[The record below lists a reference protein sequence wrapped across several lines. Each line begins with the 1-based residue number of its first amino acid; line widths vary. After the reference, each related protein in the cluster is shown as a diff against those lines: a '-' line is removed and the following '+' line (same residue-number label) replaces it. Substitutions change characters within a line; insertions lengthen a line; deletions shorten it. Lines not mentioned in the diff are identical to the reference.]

1 MSWELGVIAFGVMA
15 TLGALA
21 AALAALRAS
30 PRDAVVARIDRV
42 VGRAATTAAPK
53 RDGEDA
59 GRAAE
64 VLQKLA
70 RPFLSLVRPTRG
82 EELSLLRGRL
92 VLAGL
97 RSERAM
103 ELFLYSKLV
112 LAVFNTLIFFQINGR
127 LSHGLQFPMVGA
139 AALLVCGFGFF
150 LPNIWLGSR
159 IKSRQVM
166 LERALPDG
174 MDLLVTCVEAGLSL
188 DASLARVGEE
198 LALAAPLLSRELNIT
213 FLETQAGVPR
223 RDAFRHLAERTG
235 LEDLRQLAAVL
246 TQTEMFGTSV
256 ARALRTH
263 SDGMRAR
270 RMHRAERAAAVAAL
284 KMTFPLVMCI
294 LPSLMALV
302 LGPAIISILHNFIH
316 RPR

>member
-15 TLGALA
+15 TMAALA
-21 AALAALRAS
+21 AAMAALRAS

-42 VGRAATTAAPK
+42 VRRAPGTGR
-53 RDGEDA
+53 RDSEDSS
-59 GRAAE
+59 RAAE

-82 EELSLLRGRL
+82 EELSLLRSRL
-92 VLAGL
+92 VQAGL

-103 ELFLYSKLV
+103 ELFLTSKLV
-112 LAVFNTLIFFQINGR
+112 LAVVNTLIFFQINGR
-127 LSHGLQFPMVGA
+127 LPHGLRFPMVAA
-139 AALLVCGFGFF
+139 AALLVCAFGFF
-150 LPNIWLGSR
+150 LPNVWLNSR
-159 IKSRQVM
+159 IKSRQLM

-188 DASLARVGEE
+188 DAALARVGEE
-198 LALAAPLLSRELNIT
+198 LKLAAPLLSRELNIT

-235 LEDLRQLAAVL
+235 LEDLRQLAGVL
-246 TQTEMFGTSV
+246 TQTEVFGTSV

-263 SDGMRAR
+263 SDGMRAH
-270 RMHRAERAAAVAAL
+270 RMHRAERTAALAAL
-284 KMTFPLVMCI
+284 KMTFPLVTCI
-294 LPSLMALV
+294 LPSLMAIV
-302 LGPAIISILHNFIH
+302 LGPAIVSILHNFIN